1 MQRSAG
7 FYTKAR
13 RTNRSVDVYLIGN
26 HLTGPEEA
34 YKYSLGQPI
43 KHPAGFDVKIKGEQ
57 N

>member
-34 YKYSLGQPI
+34 YKYSLGQPV